1 MGPGHF
7 DGVTV
12 QPMIN
17 YSGYELIIGS
27 SVDPQFGP
35 VLLFG
40 MGGQLVELFRDRA
53 LALPP
58 LTTTLARRMI
68 EQTKIFGALKG
79 IRGRAP
85 IDQAQLEQLLVRFGQ
100 LVAEQ
105 PWIKEIDI
113 NPLLASPERLIAL
126 DARVVLHDPGTPES
140 ALPRLAIRPY
150 PLQYAGTW
158 KATDGGDFD
167 IRPIRPEDEPMIV
180 GFHEN
185 LSDKTVQGRYLE
197 DLGLK
202 ARTAH
207 ERLARVVFNDYDR
220 EIALVAEHTPDGGDR
235 EIEAVA
241 RLSKHHAENGGEFS
255 IVVADCCQKIGL
267 GTELLRRIIAVAKA
281 EGLDWVGAD
290 VRPENAGALR
300 AAEKAGFT
308 IGPKAGSTVLRAEYR
323 IDRQAIAEPTENP
336 K

>member
-1 MGPGHF
+1 
-7 DGVTV
+7 
-12 QPMIN
+12 
-17 YSGYELIIGS
+17 
-27 SVDPQFGP
+27 
-35 VLLFG
+35 
-40 MGGQLVELFRDRA
+40 
-53 LALPP
+53 
-58 LTTTLARRMI
+58 MI
-68 EQTKIFGALKG
+68 EQTKIYGALKG

-140 ALPRLAIRPY
+140 SLPRLAIRPY

-158 KATDGGDFD
+158 KAADGGEFD

-180 GFHEN
+180 GFHKL
-185 LSDKTVQGRYLE
+185 LSDRTVQGRYLE
-197 DLGLK
+197 DLALK

-207 ERLARVVFNDYDR
+207 ERLVRVCFNDYDR
-220 EIALVAEHTPDGGDR
+220 EIALVAEHTSDGGDR

-241 RLSKHHAENGGEFS
+241 RLSKHHAENGGEFA
-255 IVVADCCQKIGL
+255 IVVADCCQRIGL

-290 VRPENAGALR
+290 VRPENTGAIR

-308 IGPKAGSTVLRAEYR
+308 MGPKAGSAVLRAEYR
-323 IDRQAIAEPTENP
+323 IKP
-336 K
+336 